1 MGRWW
6 AKQNEG
12 SAPAGDGIRRGVVA
26 PDGGFIDARS
36 ARRRRS
42 RPLRAEPVEPCDD
55 SAVDLDSG
63 WTPGPE
69 IEDVSAEELAARF
82 RARAARAEAERDLI
96 RLRLRHWSGERII
109 EEGQRE
115 VEWWEHPEADPYAVL
130 GLMPGA
136 SIEEVSH
143 ARRKVALRCHPD
155 QLGPDAD
162 YDDAVRRMVAA
173 NSAYDRIRRA
183 LHPV

>member
-1 MGRWW
+1 VGKWW
-6 AKQNEG
+6 AKQNECG
-12 SAPAGDGIRRGVVA
+12 TPSGGDVGRADVA
-26 PDGGFIDARS
+26 PDGGFIDPRAG
-36 ARRRRS
+36 RRRR
-42 RPLRAEPVEPCDD
+42 RPLRAEPVAEPDEQ
-55 SAVDLDSG
+55 VLDLDSG
-63 WTPGPE
+63 WAPAPDAEELT
-69 IEDVSAEELAARF
+69 AEELAARF

-96 RLRLRHWSGERII
+96 RLRQRHWSGERII

-115 VEWWEHPEADPYAVL
+115 IEWWEHPEADPYAVL
-130 GLMPGA
+130 GLIPGA
-136 SIEEVSH
+136 TIEEVSA
-143 ARRKVALRCHPD
+143 ARRKVAQRCHPD

>member
-1 MGRWW
+1 MAKWW

-12 SAPAGDGIRRGVVA
+12 TSPSGGDVGRADVA
-26 PDGGFIDARS
+26 PDGGFIDPRAG
-36 ARRRRS
+36 RRRR
-42 RPLRAEPVEPCDD
+42 RPLRAEPVVDAEQP
-55 SAVDLDSG
+55 VIDLDHG
-63 WTPGPE
+63 WIPGPE
-69 IEDVSAEELAARF
+69 VEEVSADELAARF

-96 RLRLRHWSGERII
+96 RLRRRHWSGERII

-115 VEWWEHPEADPYAVL
+115 IEWWEHPEADPYAVL
-130 GLMPGA
+130 GLIPGA
-136 SIEEVSH
+136 SIDEVST
-143 ARRKVALRCHPD
+143 ARRKVAQRCHPD
-155 QLGPDAD
+155 RLGPDAD